1 MSVTI
6 RYAPDNPVR
15 VGEHHHTGLHGSRIV
30 TFEHQR
36 GGRVAKPVTH
46 NYRDSE
52 NSYTTSG
59 DTTVRRD
66 NGRPTGAR
74 PSRWLSRKRVLA
86 LDPSIC

>member
-52 NSYTTSG
+52 NSYTTSRTCG
-59 DTTVRRD
+59 A
-66 NGRPTGAR
+66 NYLKQGRFF
-74 PSRWLSRKRVLA
+74 S
-86 LDPSIC
+86 